1 MHIRNRSGG
10 TSYSALRL
18 IDALAKAE
26 RLGWYIPANWG
37 ALTNE
42 QRGLWADDVLDNDGK
57 LTNNKED

>member
-1 MHIRNRSGG
+1 MA

-26 RLGWYIPANWG
+26 RLGWYIPANWS

-42 QRGLWADDVLDNDGK
+42 QRGK
-57 LTNNKED
+57 LTNNQED

>member
-1 MHIRNRSGG
+1 MA

-26 RLGWYIPANWG
+26 RLGWYIPANWS